1 MALDPQVRH
10 VLELIKLRGL
20 PQFHEQ
26 PPAASRAQ
34 YEETAP
40 VLAMPPADMAR
51 VSDRTIPG
59 PDGNQIPLR
68 IYSPR
73 PREGEKL
80 PVLVYL
86 HGGGWVVGSLDTH
99 DSICRALAR
108 RADCIVV
115 SVDYRMAP
123 EHPFPAAPD
132 DCHTALRWVAENAAT
147 FGGDAAR
154 LAVGGDSAGGNLA
167 AVAALDCRD
176 RGGPALALQLLVYPV
191 TADNLDSAS
200 CHAFATDHVLT
211 RETMQWFIAHYTG
224 GTPAAGNPRYAP
236 LLADDL
242 SGLAPAHVMVAGYD
256 PLRDE
261 GIAYATRLMEAG
273 NTVTLVNHAG
283 MVHGFFGMG
292 ALIDEAYSA
301 TDQAARALQRAWGG
315 R

>member
-10 VLELIKLRGL
+10 VLELIKIRGL

-26 PPAASRAQ
+26 APAASRAQ
-34 YEETAP
+34 YEQTSP

-51 VSDRTIPG
+51 VQERSIPG
-59 PDGNQIPLR
+59 PDGNEIPLR

-80 PVLVYL
+80 PILVYL

-108 RADCIVV
+108 RADCLVV
-115 SVDYRMAP
+115 SVDYRLAP

-132 DCHTALRWVAENAAT
+132 DCYAALCWVAENAAPL
-147 FGGDAAR
+147 GGDAAR
-154 LAVGGDSAGGNLA
+154 IAVGGDSAGGNLA

-176 RGGPALALQLLVYPV
+176 RGGPALALQLLIYPV
-191 TADNLDSAS
+191 TADNLDSTS
-200 CHAFATDHVLT
+200 CQAFAEGYVLS
-211 RETMQWFIAHYTG
+211 RDTMQWFHEHYTANS
-224 GTPAAGNPRYAP
+224 PAAGDPRYAP
-236 LLADDL
+236 LLAEDL
-242 SGLAPAHVMVAGYD
+242 SGLAPAHVMVAGFD

-261 GIAYATRLMEAG
+261 GIAYAGRLMQAG
-273 NTVTLVNHAG
+273 NAVELVNHAG

-292 ALIDEAYSA
+292 AMIDAAYGA
-301 TDQAARALQRAWGG
+301 TDQAAQALHRAWG
-315 R
+315 RR